1 MVVVD
6 VREALVRVIVALLA
20 GLLIG
25 LEREK
30 ARAVAEERRKKKPS
44 LEEMVVK
51 EIPGLRTFALI
62 SLYAS
67 SSAYAYSVHLI
78 DVNALIVLVA
88 AFAGVATV
96 YAAHRLIIART
107 GGITTV
113 IVMLVD
119 YIIGLLAG
127 LGATLVA
134 AALAVLT
141 TFMLA
146 IKLPVEKIV
155 GRIRYEELLWSLE
168 LAIVLVVVGPFFLTS
183 NIGFFGVSLKS
194 LYLFFALVLTTSYL
208 GYIAVRLKGV
218 EGIAYLALFGGF
230 ANSEAT
236 TMACLEMM
244 SSEERK
250 KLSLH
255 VVVLANVAMVI
266 RNVFIALI
274 AGMLLSGT
282 ATLKD
287 YLGLLAGAIIVSLP
301 AYFSWHRL
309 IAYRVSSHP
318 RIENPLSFGI
328 ALKSTLLYL
337 ALALLAVVAA
347 FKGVEGLLLF
357 SALGG
362 FVNAGATILSL
373 FSVQQ
378 PPVASY
384 YAALAIAAAM
394 LNKSL
399 YAYITARDLESVKR
413 IAIATIVHATAFLAV
428 VSFV

>member
-1 MVVVD
+1 MLD
-6 VREALVRVIVALLA
+6 VKEALVRIIVALLA

-30 ARAVAEERRKKKPS
+30 ARAVAEERRKGKPS

-67 SSAYAYSVHLI
+67 SSAYAYSAHLI
-78 DVNALIVLVA
+78 DATALIVLIA

-96 YAAHRLIIART
+96 YAAYRLVISRA

-113 IVMLVD
+113 VVMLVD

-141 TFMLA
+141 AFMLA
-146 IKLPVEKIV
+146 IKLPAEKIV

-168 LAIVLVVVGPFFLTS
+168 LAIVLIVVGPFFLTS

-236 TMACLEMM
+236 TMACLEMIG
-244 SSEERK
+244 SEERK

-255 VVVLANVAMVI
+255 VVVLTNTAMVV
-266 RNVFIALI
+266 RSVFIALI
-274 AGMLLSGT
+274 AGMLLSGGT
-282 ATLKD
+282 TSLKD
-287 YLGLLAGAIIVSLP
+287 YLGLLTGAIIASVP
-301 AYFSWHRL
+301 AYFSWHYL
-309 IAYRVSSHP
+309 IVHKVLSP
-318 RIENPLSFGI
+318 PKIENPLSFGI

-373 FSVQQ
+373 FSVQT
-378 PPVASY
+378 PPAASH

-399 YAYITARDLESVKR
+399 YAYIATRDLESVKR
-413 IAIATIVHATAFLAV
+413 VAVITIVHAVAFLAV